1 VTTGRI
7 AAVLDWELCT
17 LGDPLADVGYVG
29 LSWSDDPSAPLRAT
43 DPTAAGGF
51 PLWDELLERYADRTG
66 RDVSNIEYYR
76 ALSAF
81 RLAVISEGV
90 YARYLHGVMADDG
103 TDIGMFKT
111 NVEDLA
117 ERALQALSPL

>member
-1 VTTGRI
+1 MGAPGRWRGVN
-7 AAVLDWELCT
+7 AEDR
-17 LGDPLADVGYVG
+17 
-29 LSWSDDPSAPLRAT
+29 RAT
-43 DPTAAGGF
+43 RR
-51 PLWDELLERYADRTG
+51 ELLDRYAERTG

-103 TDIGMFKT
+103 ADVEMFKT

-117 ERALQALSPL
+117 ERALQALSPV